1 MKNSLRLLFILLIII
16 FSYHLIR
23 DVLQIMEIHNVLTQ
37 IDLVYRDHYWC
48 KPYCD
53 YVSIPPEVFGIIGSS
68 IVLKR
73 KKVGAI
79 GVAVLVSLVFWPF
92 AIFLP

>member
-1 MKNSLRLLFILLIII
+1 MKKSLRFLFIILIIL
-16 FSYHLIR
+16 FSYHLMR
-23 DVLQIMEIHNVLTQ
+23 DVLQIVGIQNILTQ

-68 IVLKR
+68 IVLNRGKI
-73 KKVGAI
+73 GAI
-79 GVAVLVSLVFWPF
+79 GIAVLASLVFWPF